1 MLSIGPLEFG
11 TDDVLR
17 KVVEARKSSE
27 PAKRDLV
34 VLLDT
39 LGGYIEVVSRIVDT
53 LRYHYDVVAFIIPNS
68 AYSAGTVLA
77 MSGDS
82 IHMDYYSR
90 LGPIDPQVES
100 DNSEM
105 VPALGYLK
113 RYEKLIEGAKS
124 EEGLS
129 LAEIQLL
136 ISGFNQAQLYKYEQ
150 ARELSVTLLTDWLC
164 KYKFRD
170 WIKTETRGIE
180 VTDDM
185 RKERAEDI
193 ARRLSDT
200 DRWHAHGHGISPKV
214 LWSELRLKIDG
225 FGDKKDVVSNYYDLL
240 MDYMGKSR
248 ISGVVHSVGQ
258 FAPYHVH

>member
-1 MLSIGPLEFG
+1 MFAISWMIGCLASKARSRHMHLLSIGPLEFG

-129 LAEIQLL
+129 LAEIQ
-136 ISGFNQAQLYKYEQ
+136 
-150 ARELSVTLLTDWLC
+150 
-164 KYKFRD
+164 
-170 WIKTETRGIE
+170 
-180 VTDDM
+180 
-185 RKERAEDI
+185 
-193 ARRLSDT
+193 
-200 DRWHAHGHGISPKV
+200 
-214 LWSELRLKIDG
+214 
-225 FGDKKDVVSNYYDLL
+225 
-240 MDYMGKSR
+240 
-248 ISGVVHSVGQ
+248 
-258 FAPYHVH
+258 APYQRLQSSTVVQIRTGARTIGHTSDRLVV